1 LPDFKKNRPFN
12 ILIPDRKPEYR
23 HLLTFTKNLNVITKN
38 YLRLGLLQVPYWMTI
53 NDYVIFLANIF
64 TKENWL
70 ATTTQNLVIKT
81 LVELYKSHGVFDGSQ
96 NWPRLKEWYQLLSRK
111 LSNEKSFQVKDTYNR
126 LLNRLDPY
134 INSAVF
140 DCRWGIPHDI
150 WRKYN
155 IVIELDEGFSD
166 EMYSFVCSFLAA
178 LLLSYNRRQG
188 LVGSQLQTQI
198 VIDEARHL
206 LRERN
211 VSVFGPGAITDPI
224 SMGRSYGLGLLFLS
238 QETASFTQLV
248 RSLSYIRIAFP
259 LYDVKDLDYI
269 QGSWGLN
276 RDQRQFMFE
285 MPPKR
290 HAIVRIG
297 NFEDPLYMA
306 VAHFRI
312 KRKWATAEVEQQMG
326 PFYKKLRVESR
337 PVVKP
342 ISIQADEA
350 MPSGGA
356 RVLSEFLGKYPFTKV
371 SEMQRAG
378 LSSPAEVNKALD
390 SLEKSGFLKREIH
403 RVSKRG
409 RPACFGV
416 LSDKALNYLNI
427 KAPKGKG
434 SFGHKLYVNIINRKI
449 AAKGLKATVEGRIK
463 GSSHACDILVHSAKT
478 GYICIELS
486 LHLQNLISN
495 CRLNFKAGA
504 AKVVIVTKNK
514 ADAEKANN
522 MVEND
527 QSLDKYAANIVI
539 HTIDRY
545 FN

>member
-1 LPDFKKNRPFN
+1 
-12 ILIPDRKPEYR
+12 
-23 HLLTFTKNLNVITKN
+23 
-38 YLRLGLLQVPYWMTI
+38 MTI

-81 LVELYKSHGVFDGSQ
+81 LVELYKSHGIFDGSQ
-96 NWPRLKEWYQLLSRK
+96 NWPSLKEWYQLLSRK
-111 LSNEKSFQVKDTYNR
+111 LSHEKSFQVKDTYNR

-140 DCRWGIPHDI
+140 DCRCGIPHDI
-150 WRKYN
+150 WRKYS

-166 EMYSFVCSFLAA
+166 EMYSFVCCFLAA
-178 LLLSYNRRQG
+178 LRLSYNRHQG
-188 LVGSQLQTQI
+188 LVGTQLQTEI
-198 VIDEARHL
+198 IIDEARHL

-211 VSVFGPGAITDPI
+211 VAVFGPGAITDPI
-224 SMGRSYGLGLLFLS
+224 SLGRSYGLGLLFLS
-238 QETASFTQLV
+238 QESASFTQLV

-259 LYDVKDLDYI
+259 LYDVKDMDYI
-269 QGSWGLN
+269 QGSWGLT
-276 RDQRQFMFE
+276 RDQREFIFK
-285 MPPKR
+285 MPPQR

-297 NFEDPLYMA
+297 NFENPLHLA
-306 VAHFRI
+306 VPHFKI
-312 KRKWATAEVEQQMG
+312 KRQWTTEEVEQQMD
-326 PFYKKLRVESR
+326 PFYKKMLVESK
-337 PVVKP
+337 PVSKP
-342 ISIQADEA
+342 ISIQTDEA

-356 RVLSEFLGKYPFTKV
+356 RVLLEFLGKYPFTKV

-378 LSSPAEVNKALD
+378 LSSPAEVNRALD
-390 SLEKSGFLKREIH
+390 QLEKKGFLNRETH

-416 LSDKALNYLNI
+416 LNDSGLNYLGVNR
-427 KAPKGKG
+427 PGKG
-434 SFGHKLYVNIINRKI
+434 SFNHQLWQDLIARKI
-449 AAKGLKATVEGRIK
+449 AAKGLEATVEGRIK
-463 GSSHACDILVHSAKT
+463 GSSKASDILVYSAES

-514 ADAEKANN
+514 ADAEKAKN
-522 MVEND
+522 MVAND
-527 QSLDKYAANIVI
+527 HSLDKYAANIVI